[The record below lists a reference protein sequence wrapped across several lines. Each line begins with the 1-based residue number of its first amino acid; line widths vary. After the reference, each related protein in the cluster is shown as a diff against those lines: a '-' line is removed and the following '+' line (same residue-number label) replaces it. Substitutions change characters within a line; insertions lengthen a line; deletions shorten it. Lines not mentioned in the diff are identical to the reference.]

1 MESIPEHC
9 GEGNDSNMPSTVLD
23 EAFVKDGGIG
33 LVDMLVLG
41 KLAKSKGEAR
51 RLIEQGGIR
60 INGEKVTDINHTVN
74 KEALCAGVKIKKG
87 KKSFHRVSLS

>member
-1 MESIPEHC
+1 
-9 GEGNDSNMPSTVLD
+9 
-23 EAFVKDGGIG
+23 
-33 LVDMLVLG
+33 MLVLG

-74 KEALCAGVKIKKG
+74 EEALCAGVKIKKG
-87 KKSFHRVSLS
+87 KKIFHRFSLS